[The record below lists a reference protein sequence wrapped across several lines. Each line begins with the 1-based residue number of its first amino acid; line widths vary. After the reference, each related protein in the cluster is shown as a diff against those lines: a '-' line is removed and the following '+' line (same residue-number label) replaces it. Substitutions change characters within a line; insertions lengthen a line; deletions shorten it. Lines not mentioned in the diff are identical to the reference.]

1 MTEEIKFKIGERYE
15 NMKGTFEV
23 LSIGRSSMDIRWEDG
38 EQISTPIDLQRR
50 IIERM
55 RFEKQQAVAVAIQK
69 EKKAKASASKKAKA
83 FSGLADSDFGSTIS
97 KTTWRGRGQLGGAV
111 AKLLKTKAFT
121 FNSWAVLRK
130 PEVNWIDT
138 QRQKQADLK
147 FQTKFHA
154 RTEDNHLYYGLLVPA
169 PDSSSAGKSDWQALM
184 TWLEKPE
191 NDAWLAKQVRSYDL
205 SLRDLSE
212 QGFSGT
218 LAVEDEQ
225 WVNRAEDQKEG
236 GVVTLQPFLV
246 TAGQSGAMDLRIEKQ
261 IDKAAVI
268 EKKQGIASD
277 LVSLFASLLPVYA
290 ASADR

>member
-15 NMKGTFEV
+15 NMKGIFEV
-23 LSIGRSSMDIRWEDG
+23 VAIGRSSMDIRWEDG

-55 RFEKQQAVAVAIQK
+55 RFEKQQAVAMAVQK

-83 FSGLADSDFGSTIS
+83 FSGLGDSDFSSTIS

-111 AKLLKTKAFT
+111 AKLFKNKAYT

-130 PEVNWIDT
+130 PEVNWIDI
-138 QRQKQADLK
+138 QRQKQDDLK
-147 FQTKFHA
+147 YQTKFHA
-154 RTEDNHLYYGLLVPA
+154 RTADDHFFYGLLVPA
-169 PDSSSAGKSDWQALM
+169 PDSSSAETHDWQALM

-191 NDAWLAKQVRSYDL
+191 NDTWLAKQVRSYDL
-205 SLRDLSE
+205 SLRDLSG
-212 QGFSGT
+212 QGFAGA
-218 LAVEDEQ
+218 LVVEDDR
-225 WVNRAEDQKEG
+225 WINRAEDHQDG
-236 GVVTLQPFLV
+236 SVVALQPFLV
-246 TAGQSGAMDLRIEKQ
+246 DASQSGGMDLRIEKQ

-268 EKKQGIASD
+268 EKKQNIAGD

-290 ASADR
+290 ASAGR

>member
-15 NMKGTFEV
+15 NMKGIFEV
-23 LSIGRSSMDIRWEDG
+23 VAIGRSSMDIRWEDG

-55 RFEKQQAVAVAIQK
+55 RFEKQQAVEMAIQK

-83 FSGLADSDFGSTIS
+83 FSGLADSDFSSTIS

-111 AKLLKTKAFT
+111 AKQFKTKAFT

-130 PEVNWIDT
+130 PEVNWIDI

-154 RTEDNHLYYGLLVPA
+154 RTADNHLFYGLLVPA
-169 PDSSSAGKSDWQALM
+169 PDSSSAEKSDWQSLM

-205 SLRDLSE
+205 SLRDLSG
-212 QGFSGT
+212 QGFSGA
-218 LAVEDEQ
+218 LVLEDDQ
-225 WVNRAEDQKEG
+225 WVNRTVDQKAG
-236 GVVTLQPFLV
+236 SVVTLQPFLV
-246 TAGQSGAMDLRIEKQ
+246 NAGQSGDMDLRIEKQ
-261 IDKAAVI
+261 IDKSAVI
-268 EKKQGIASD
+268 EKKQSIAGD
-277 LVSLFASLLPVYA
+277 LVSLFAGLLPVYA

>member
-15 NMKGTFEV
+15 NMKGVFEV
-23 LSIGRSSMDIRWEDG
+23 VAIGRGSMDIRWEDG
-38 EQISTPIDLQRR
+38 EQISTPIDLQQR

-55 RFEKQQAVAVAIQK
+55 RFEKQQAVVMAIQK

-83 FSGLADSDFGSTIS
+83 FSGLGDSDFSSTIS
-97 KTTWRGRGQLGGAV
+97 KTSWRGRGQLGGAV
-111 AKLLKTKAFT
+111 AKLLKNKAFT

-130 PEVNWIDT
+130 PEVNWIDI

-154 RTEDNHLYYGLLVPA
+154 RTADDHFFYGLLIPA
-169 PDSSSAGKSDWQALM
+169 PESSSAEKRDWHSLM
-184 TWLEKPE
+184 GWLEKPE
-191 NDAWLAKQVRSYDL
+191 NDTWLAKQVRSYDL
-205 SLRDLSE
+205 SLRDLSG
-212 QGFSGT
+212 QGFTGA
-218 LAVEDEQ
+218 LVVEGDQ
-225 WVNRAEDQKEG
+225 WVNRTQDQKKG
-236 GVVTLQPFLV
+236 SVVTLQPFLV
-246 TAGQSGAMDLRIEKQ
+246 NAGQSGALDLRIEKQ

-268 EKKQGIASD
+268 EKKQSIAGD